1 MPLAPRRTPGWSA
14 MPASPKMA
22 GGAFEATLS
31 VPAGY
36 KDGKYYIKVYAD
48 DGVADSYG
56 STAAP

>member
-1 MPLAPRRTPGWSA
+1 MWSGRTHW
-14 MPASPKMA
+14 
-22 GGAFEATLS
+22 FLLS